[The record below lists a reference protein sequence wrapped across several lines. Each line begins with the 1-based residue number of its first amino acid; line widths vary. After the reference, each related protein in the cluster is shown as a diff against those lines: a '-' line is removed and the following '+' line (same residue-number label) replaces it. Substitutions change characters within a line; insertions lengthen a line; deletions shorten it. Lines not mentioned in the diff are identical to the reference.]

1 MIRPS
6 TRKGISGA
14 AVLTISALA
23 IFGLVVA
30 VTQGSAGGSLDFTK
44 AQSVN
49 LQAERV
55 TNAMMVME
63 TVPEG
68 HIALEM
74 SGYQLRYDQND
85 RNLSLNYSGEI
96 GSNAIE
102 DGMVNYNV
110 VEGPTTFKPVNGTL
124 CVQKEQ
130 RDAGS
135 ALVLNRS
142 GCPETDV

>member
-1 MIRPS
+1 MNSPCR
-6 TRKGISGA
+6 RKGVSGQP
-14 AVLTISALA
+14 VLTIVALA
-23 IFGLVVA
+23 LLGLMIL
-30 VTQGSAGGSLDFTK
+30 VTQGSAGDSLDFTK

-55 TNAMMVME
+55 TNAMLVME

-68 HIALEM
+68 HVALEM
-74 SGYQLRYDQND
+74 SDYQLRYDQND

-96 GSNAIE
+96 GSNTIE
-102 DGMVNYNV
+102 EGMVNYNI

-124 CVQKEQ
+124 CIQKEQ

-142 GCPETDV
+142 GCPESDV

>member
-1 MIRPS
+1 MNWLFR
-6 TRKGISGA
+6 RKGVSGQ
-14 AVLTISALA
+14 AVFTIVALA
-23 IFGLVVA
+23 LFGLMIL
-30 VTQGSAGGSLDFTK
+30 VTTGSAGDSLNFTK

-49 LQAERV
+49 LQAERI
-55 TNAMMVME
+55 TNAMLVME

-74 SGYQLRYDQND
+74 NDYQLRYDQND

-96 GSNAIE
+96 GSNTIE
-102 DGMVNYNV
+102 EGMVNYDV
-110 VEGPTTFKPVNGTL
+110 VEGPATFKPVNGTL
-124 CVQKEQ
+124 CIQKEQ

-142 GCPETDV
+142 GCPESDV